1 MIICLH
7 MWLSLSV
14 YRVQGVEFPDEIP
27 HAPLTSHQSPVP
39 VSNVDHIHKTPK
51 QALFD

>member
-7 MWLSLSV
+7 MWLSSV
-14 YRVQGVEFPDEIP
+14 YRVQGVEFPDKIP
-27 HAPLTSHQSPVP
+27 HAPLTSHSIP

-51 QALFD
+51 QAPFD